1 MNYTVLFLFTK
12 IYIIYKSIFWGFLR
26 FLKTIKG
33 NIFGFLLFLKTRKTH
48 TNIVLKINQLPSHE
62 SEINICKMLDHHT
75 SPK

>member
-12 IYIIYKSIFWGFLR
+12 IYIIYKSIFGGFDNFENNKR
-26 FLKTIKG
+26 
-33 NIFGFLLFLKTRKTH
+33 NIFGFLFFLKTRNTH